1 MVLLDHIQME
11 NMDKDKQKK
20 PQFGDEADVSN
31 SSCASRYALLSTDG
45 FYIFLAWS
53 FHIHNDFCK
62 LHISKDIIFMS
73 FTYCLL

>member
-1 MVLLDHIQME
+1 ME
-11 NMDKDKQKK
+11 NTDKDKQKK
-20 PQFGDEADVSN
+20 PQFGDETDVSN

-62 LHISKDIIFMS
+62 LHISSKDIIFMS
-73 FTYCLL
+73 FFTLFTLM